1 VRDRDSL
8 SDLFPVT
15 ALLNLTIMVVKT
27 PIALKYLYTRRH
39 QITDQMS
46 RLIDISNDS
55 RWDVRAKKE
64 FEAMQAAYKATID
77 EINLLENLNYEVKNE
92 DI

>member
-1 VRDRDSL
+1 
-8 SDLFPVT
+8 
-15 ALLNLTIMVVKT
+15 MVVKT

-77 EINLLENLNYEVKNE
+77 EINLLENLNYEVENE

>member
-1 VRDRDSL
+1 
-8 SDLFPVT
+8 
-15 ALLNLTIMVVKT
+15 MVVKT

-77 EINLLENLNYEVKNE
+77 EINLLENLNYKVENE

>member
-1 VRDRDSL
+1 MRDKDSL

-46 RLIDISNDS
+46 RLIDVSNNS

-64 FEAMQAAYKATID
+64 LEAMQAAYKATMY
-77 EINLLENLNYEVKNE
+77 EINLLENLNYEVENE
-92 DI
+92 NI

>member
-1 VRDRDSL
+1 
-8 SDLFPVT
+8 
-15 ALLNLTIMVVKT
+15 MVQT

-46 RLIDISNDS
+46 RLIDVSDLS

-64 FEAMQAAYKATID
+64 FEAMQEAYKATMQ
-77 EINLLENLNYEVKNE
+77 EINLLENLNYEEENE

>member
-1 VRDRDSL
+1 
-8 SDLFPVT
+8 
-15 ALLNLTIMVVKT
+15 MVVKT

>member
-1 VRDRDSL
+1 VRDKDSL

-77 EINLLENLNYEVKNE
+77 EINLLENLNYEVENE

>member
-1 VRDRDSL
+1 VRDKDSL

-77 EINLLENLNYEVKNE
+77 EINLLENLNYKVENE

>member
-1 VRDRDSL
+1 
-8 SDLFPVT
+8 
-15 ALLNLTIMVVKT
+15 MVVKT

-77 EINLLENLNYEVKNE
+77 EINLLENLNYEIENE

>member
-1 VRDRDSL
+1 
-8 SDLFPVT
+8 
-15 ALLNLTIMVVKT
+15 MVQT

-46 RLIDISNDS
+46 RLIDISDGS
-55 RWDVRAKKE
+55 RWDERAKKE
-64 FEAMQAAYKATID
+64 FEAMQEAYKATMQ
-77 EINLLENLNYEVKNE
+77 EINLLENLNYEEENE

>member
-77 EINLLENLNYEVKNE
+77 EINLLENLNYEVENE

>member
-1 VRDRDSL
+1 
-8 SDLFPVT
+8 
-15 ALLNLTIMVVKT
+15 MVVKT

-77 EINLLENLNYEVKNE
+77 EINLLENLNYEVENE
-92 DI
+92 DR

>member
-1 VRDRDSL
+1 VRDKDSL

-46 RLIDISNDS
+46 RLIDVSNNS

-64 FEAMQAAYKATID
+64 LEAMQAAYKATMY
-77 EINLLENLNYEVKNE
+77 EINLLENLNYEVENE

>member
-1 VRDRDSL
+1 
-8 SDLFPVT
+8 
-15 ALLNLTIMVVKT
+15 MVQT

-46 RLIDISNDS
+46 RLIDISDGS
-55 RWDVRAKKE
+55 RWDERAKKE
-64 FEAMQAAYKATID
+64 FEAMQKAYKATMQ
-77 EINLLENLNYEVKNE
+77 EINLLQNLNYEEENE